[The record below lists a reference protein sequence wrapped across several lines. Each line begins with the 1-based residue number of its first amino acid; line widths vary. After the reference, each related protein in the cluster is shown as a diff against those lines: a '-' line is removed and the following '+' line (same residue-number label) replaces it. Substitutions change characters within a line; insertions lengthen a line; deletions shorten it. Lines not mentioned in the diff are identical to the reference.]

1 MKKNFKKYISV
12 LVVFVFMMQV
22 LTFSGHALDIADIT
36 EVEAR
41 NMTFIAGQVSNMKD
55 LCETMGKE
63 SFVEN
68 LKKNLMNK
76 RSAIVGNLMNKIKEE
91 GIDKVEADL
100 KTLGPIGEKI
110 AGDLEMCQSDAQK
123 YEMIRLNLNH
133 HLGILVKRIG
143 EMKEDDIK
151 EELNEFE
158 QRIHDTA
165 SGKEIVSEG
174 KRKPLISFDFIDV
187 NRQKNTEGIVTGV
200 VSGVFKIT
208 MGIFKV
214 GVALFIFLLNAIV
227 FIAKGMIPLAVFMLN
242 IGVGLLKITVWNDN
256 WSLETFILSI

>member
-1 MKKNFKKYISV
+1 MKKKNLRKYISV
-12 LVVFVFMMQV
+12 LVVFVFLVQV
-22 LTFSGHALDIADIT
+22 LTFSGHALEMANMT
-36 EVEAR
+36 EEESR
-41 NMTFIAGQVSNMKD
+41 NMSFIAGQVSHMKD

-63 SFVEN
+63 AYVEN
-68 LKKNLMNK
+68 LKMNLMNK
-76 RSAIVGNLMNKIKEE
+76 RSAIVGNIMNKIKEE

-100 KTLGPIGEKI
+100 KTLGPIGENI
-110 AGDLEMCQSDAQK
+110 ASDLEMCKTDAQK

-143 EMKEDDIK
+143 DMKEGDIK
-151 EELNEFE
+151 EELNDFE

-165 SGKEIVSEG
+165 SGKEMVSEG
-174 KRKPLISFDFIDV
+174 KRKPLISFEFIDV
-187 NRQKNTEGIVTGV
+187 NRQKNTEGIVTGA

-242 IGVGLLKITVWNDN
+242 IGVGLLKITVGMITG
-256 WSLETFILSI
+256 LLRLLF